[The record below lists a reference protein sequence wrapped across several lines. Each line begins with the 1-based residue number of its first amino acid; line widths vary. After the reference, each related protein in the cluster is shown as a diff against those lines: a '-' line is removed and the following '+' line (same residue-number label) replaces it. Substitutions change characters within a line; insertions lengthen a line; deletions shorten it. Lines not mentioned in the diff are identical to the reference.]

1 MLDTNSRVPDGNGFV
16 SWSTKEDLLLLSLYK
31 DVGSNWRVISQALNG
46 RSVASIR
53 NRFQRIQHNLR
64 LAMNRNHD
72 KIDPN
77 AVQRRSILKTDLDK
91 SSHEWRHVR
100 LVMKGIPKTSRRR
113 TCPPIQVPPEEIV
126 ETHTPH
132 GTYLSTTS
140 IWSPTEANEEDF
152 SSVFS
157 RFKTKP
163 HPSNAGPLTHA
174 HPRVELPYKVVKT
187 RAESKVQTAVQNV
200 IKRVQTNV
208 QKSSLT
214 ATPNQTDQT
223 DQTNP
228 PNQTK
233 QGPPAPN
240 YERAR
245 HWYEKYGEYI
255 KMRSTCSLWLDFV
268 ERGAFDFAGVFGQHD
283 FDPTITVADV
293 ETFVQCQPDEE
304 IPVLCDEEE
313 LSRLWEEH
321 ISARDPATVT
331 TVATLAA

>member
-1 MLDTNSRVPDGNGFV
+1 MLDTNSRVPDANGFI
-16 SWSTKEDLLLLSLYK
+16 SWSNDEDVVLMSRYKEF
-31 DVGSNWRVISQALNG
+31 GSKWRVISQEFNG

-64 LAMNRNHD
+64 LAKNHNHD

-91 SSHEWRHVR
+91 SSHKWRHVR
-100 LVMKGIPKTSRRR
+100 LVMKGVPRTTRRR

-140 IWSPTEANEEDF
+140 ILSPTEANEEYF

-157 RFKTKP
+157 RFKTNP
-163 HPSNAGPLTHA
+163 LQQLSSAEPLTHA
-174 HPRVELPYKVVKT
+174 DPRVELSHKVVKT
-187 RAESKVQTAVQNV
+187 QLDPKVQTAVQNV
-200 IKRVQTNV
+200 IKHVQTIT
-208 QKSSLT
+208 QKS
-214 ATPNQTDQT
+214 
-223 DQTNP
+223 NP
-228 PNQTK
+228 TK
-233 QGPPAPN
+233 QAPPAPN

-245 HWYEKYGEYI
+245 LWYEKYGEYI
-255 KMRSTCSLWLDFV
+255 KMRSTCTLWLDFV

-283 FDPTITVADV
+283 LNPTVTVADV

-321 ISARDPATVT
+321 IGASDRATVA
-331 TVATLAA
+331 TVATLTV

>member
-31 DVGSNWRVISQALNG
+31 EVGSNWRVISQALNG

-91 SSHEWRHVR
+91 SSHKWRHVR
-100 LVMKGIPKTSRRR
+100 LVMKGVPRTPRRR
-113 TCPPIQVPPEEIV
+113 ICPPIQVPPDEIV

-163 HPSNAGPLTHA
+163 QLSITGPPTYA

-187 RAESKVQTAVQNV
+187 RPESKVQTAVQNV
-200 IKRVQTNV
+200 IKRAQTNA
-208 QKSSLT
+208 QKSSS
-214 ATPNQTDQT
+214 TPLSNSTNSTNQNNQ
-223 DQTNP
+223 N
-228 PNQTK
+228 NQTK

-240 YERAR
+240 YERVR
-245 HWYEKYGEYI
+245 LWYEKYGEYI

-283 FDPTITVADV
+283 FDPTITVTDV
-293 ETFVQCQPDEE
+293 ETFVQCQPDGE
-304 IPVLCDEEE
+304 ISVLCDEEE
-313 LSRLWEEH
+313 LSQLWNEH
-321 ISARDPATVT
+321 LDASDRATVRP
-331 TVATLAA
+331 